1 MVCRDSYSAIENKT
15 TSTILHFDLDAFFA
29 SVEQRR
35 NPLLKGKPVIVG
47 AGVIASCSY
56 EARKYGLHA
65 GMSITSAMRLC
76 PKAFVV
82 EGNSQIY
89 RCITDRIFEMCHEIS
104 PNIETYLDEAYC
116 SFTGTELVYKNDLAK
131 PAIDLKNRIKTEF
144 GLNTTVGLGRNRM
157 IAKMASKSA
166 KPNGFRVIENGEED
180 GFICEMPVES
190 LPGVGRKVANILKKF
205 NINSIKEVR
214 KISLDHLQLLFG
226 KNGAAIYER
235 CRGND
240 SYIIN
245 EREIPR
251 SISRETTFHNNT
263 INLNEISGMV
273 HYLTERAMNTLRSLN
288 LVTKTVKIKIK
299 YADFVEDSMS
309 KTLCEYTDIDTE
321 VIEQLFLSLKI
332 IYKRRVALRLVGV
345 TLTNLRIDHGY
356 RQLQLF
362 DLNNEKIKK
371 QKLYSSIDAI
381 RNKYGFASIIM
392 GKSISNSKRLKHDR
406 NGYILRTPS
415 LTK

>member
-1 MVCRDSYSAIENKT
+1 M

-35 NPLLKGKPVIVG
+35 NPFLHGKPVIVG

-65 GMSITSAMRLC
+65 GMSITNAKRLC

-82 EGNSQIY
+82 EGNAQIY

-104 PNIETYLDEAYC
+104 PSIETYLDEAYC
-116 SFTGTELVYKNDLAK
+116 SFTGTELVYKHDLAK
-131 PAIDLKNRIKTEF
+131 PAIDLKLRIKNEF
-144 GLNTTVGLGRNRM
+144 GLNTTVGLGKNRM

-180 GFICEMPVES
+180 SFICNMPIES
-190 LPGVGRKVANILKKF
+190 LPGVGRKVANVLRKF

-214 KISLDHLQLLFG
+214 KISLEHLQLLFG

-240 SYIIN
+240 SHVIN

-251 SISRETTFHNNT
+251 TISRETTFHNET
-263 INLNEISGMV
+263 INLEEIYGMI
-273 HYLTERAMNTLRSLN
+273 HYLTERAMNTLRALK
-288 LVTKTVKIKIK
+288 LVTKTVKLKIK
-299 YADFVEDSMS
+299 YADFIEDSMS
-309 KTLCEYTDIDTE
+309 KTLLVYTDIDTE
-321 VIEQLFLSLKI
+321 IIEQLFLSLKI
-332 IYKRRVALRLVGV
+332 IYKRRVGLRLVGI
-345 TLTNLRIDHGY
+345 TLANLRIDSGY

-362 DLNNEKIKK
+362 DINNKKIKK

-381 RNKYGFASIIM
+381 RNRYGFSSIVM
-392 GKSISNSKRLKHDR
+392 GKSINNSKRLKHDR